1 MTQANSE
8 ARKKYWARMTQEER
22 TARAKALAK
31 KGAKEINLRRAP
43 GPCAAYGGRTSR
55 KAEAAQVKDCGIIN
69 TTAIIN
75 FSLEYIM
82 ATQTEKDA
90 AIAAAQAALEAATAL
105 AVDEVVQAPEVPKE
119 IDIINPNGTEVK
131 EDVTPIV

>member
-1 MTQANSE
+1 
-8 ARKKYWARMTQEER
+8 
-22 TARAKALAK
+22 
-31 KGAKEINLRRAP
+31 
-43 GPCAAYGGRTSR
+43 
-55 KAEAAQVKDCGIIN
+55 
-69 TTAIIN
+69 
-75 FSLEYIM
+75 M